1 MKLAFIVCYEHVKPS
16 LMDMLRA
23 LRIDY
28 YTHWEQIKGKGHG
41 TEPHVGTGSYV
52 RMNDALMI
60 AFEDE
65 APLAELILPELK
77 SWKSTYWKLRRRD
90 SFDFPVLG
98 VATWLRTD
106 LAANTNRWTIAYWH
120 HPPYSK
126 GTHDSDS
133 IYETELSEMRQNFNP
148 ILEAGGVQCGFCT
161 PGMILGAKV
170 TF

>member
-65 APLAELILPELK
+65 APLAELIRYISTFMLLKPGDLIATGTPEGVGPMQVG
-77 SWKSTYWKLRRRD
+77 STVRVAV
-90 SFDFPVLG
+90 PG
-98 VATWLRTD
+98 VGQVE
-106 LAANTNRWTIAYWH
+106 N
-120 HPPYSK
+120 
-126 GTHDSDS
+126 S
-133 IYETELSEMRQNFNP
+133 IVAE
-148 ILEAGGVQCGFCT
+148 
-161 PGMILGAKV
+161 
-170 TF
+170 